1 MIENKSE
8 LKKLIEITSQ
18 KSQIQVEYLEKD
30 YYLTAI
36 LSKVN
41 DLCPD
46 LVFKGGTC
54 LNKVYFDYHRLSE
67 DLDFSLEFRQ
77 PTKSERKAGVFPRK
91 VTFRKIENDMP
102 SFVEQFQL
110 KFVELTKRDGSRQH
124 NYQFKFFSAIT
135 QKEETIKFEIR
146 GRENNIIAQP
156 EIREVKHKF
165 LNPFSN
171 EPVFEFPKVKVYA
184 LKELLA
190 DKLAACINRHAPR
203 DFYDINFAIENKFEF
218 NDKEF
223 INLFKAKLQDDKND
237 TNIEKYKN
245 NLGLSKEIINEVKG
259 KIKSELYPVLSFEEQ
274 KKFNLPD
281 ALDKINTIINKM
293 AGLWFV

>member
-18 KSQIQVEYLEKD
+18 KSQIQAEYLEKD

-41 DLCPD
+41 NLCPD

-77 PTKSERKAGVFPRK
+77 PTKTERKAGISPRK
-91 VTFRKIENDMP
+91 VVLKKIEADMP
-102 SFVEQFQL
+102 VFVEQFQL

-124 NYQFKFFSAIT
+124 NYIFEYMPIFASDKI
-135 QKEETIKFEIR
+135 KPTIKFEIR

-156 EIREVKHKF
+156 EIREAKHKF

-203 DFYDINFAIENKFEF
+203 DFYDINFAVESKFKF

-223 INLFKAKLQDDKND
+223 INLFKAKLQDDRND

-245 NLGLSKEIINEVKG
+245 NLGLSKEIINEVKD
-259 KIKSELYPVLSFEEQ
+259 KIKSELYPVLSFKEQ

-281 ALDKINTIINKM
+281 ALDKINFIMNK
-293 AGLWFV
+293 AIGS

>member
-8 LKKLIEITSQ
+8 LKRLIEITAQ
-18 KSQIQVEYLEKD
+18 KTHIQTEYLEKD
-30 YYLTAI
+30 YYLTVI
-36 LSKVN
+36 LAKIN
-41 DLCPD
+41 DLCAD

-77 PTKSERKAGVFPRK
+77 PTKTEKKAGISPRK
-91 VTFRKIENDMP
+91 VVLKKIETDMP

-124 NYQFKFFSAIT
+124 NYVFEYTPIFASNKI
-135 QKEETIKFEIR
+135 KPTIKFEIR
-146 GRENNIIAQP
+146 SRGNNIILRP
-156 EIREVKHKF
+156 ETREVKHKF

-203 DFYDINFAIENKFEF
+203 DFYDINFAVENKFTF

-223 INLFKAKLQDDKND
+223 IDLFKAKLKDDGND
-237 TNIEKYKN
+237 TDIKKYAK
-245 NLGLSKEIINEVKG
+245 NLGLTQEII
-259 KIKSELYPVLSFEEQ
+259 KSVQEKVQPELYPVLNLSEQ
-274 KKFNLPD
+274 KKFDLSG
-281 ALDKINTIINKM
+281 ALNKINLIFEKM
-293 AGLWFV
+293 AQKS